1 MGPGGGGLVG
11 SRRRH
16 PTCNISSRVQ
26 GYKKYGNKIRNNEEF
41 VVLDFDTSNVKMK
54 SVITDEVILVK
65 HDELKFCQM
74 AYYITVHCSQGDTVS
89 EPYSIY
95 EWQRFDETLMY
106 VAISRATMKSQ
117 VNFCDVYHELST
129 GMIYKITN
137 ELTNKIYFGSTK
149 TSIEQIYQD
158 SKNILKHLTH
168 HHYI

>member
-1 MGPGGGGLVG
+1 
-11 SRRRH
+11 
-16 PTCNISSRVQ
+16 
-26 GYKKYGNKIRNNEEF
+26 
-41 VVLDFDTSNVKMK
+41 
-54 SVITDEVILVK
+54 
-65 HDELKFCQM
+65 M
-74 AYYITVHCSQGDTVS
+74 AYCITVHCSQGDTVS

-95 EWQRFDETLMY
+95 EWQRFDKTFMY